1 MPRLSPL
8 ILILLGS
15 AAQAAPEP
23 VPLYREIKDWVVAC
37 DNLRSCQAISA
48 AAFGFS
54 PLRLVVSR
62 DAGPKAQP
70 FQGVCVNSPDDQAGG
85 QDDVG
90 CDSGALR
97 EAGTGQRHGT
107 AGA

>member
-1 MPRLSPL
+1 MTFKRVLGVL
-8 ILILLGS
+8 AAGILVGNVALAARAPTLLTELMEAS
-15 AAQAAPEP
+15 
-23 VPLYREIKDWVVAC
+23 KD
-37 DNLRSCQAISA
+37 
-48 AAFGFS
+48 
-54 PLRLVVSR
+54 
-62 DAGPKAQP
+62 QP

-90 CDSGALR
+90 CDSGAFR